1 MLIKPQK
8 KINNVFLFSSIGSEK
23 LIINP
28 KINPEIIEI
37 KKDDLKQI
45 NGIGTTIEKKLN
57 EIDIYNF
64 YQISNLSKED
74 IETISEKIKT
84 FPGKI
89 ERDNWV
95 GQAQELLKEKS

>member
-37 KKDDLKQI
+37 KVL
-45 NGIGTTIEKKLN
+45 
-57 EIDIYNF
+57 
-64 YQISNLSKED
+64 
-74 IETISEKIKT
+74 
-84 FPGKI
+84 
-89 ERDNWV
+89 
-95 GQAQELLKEKS
+95 

>member
-37 KKDDLKQI
+37 KNHPWFVAVQFHPEFKSRPLAPHP
-45 NGIGTTIEKKLN
+45 L
-57 EIDIYNF
+57 F
-64 YQISNLSKED
+64 CSF
-74 IETISEKIKT
+74 IKAA
-84 FPGKI
+84 K
-89 ERDNWV
+89 NY
-95 GQAQELLKEKS
+95 